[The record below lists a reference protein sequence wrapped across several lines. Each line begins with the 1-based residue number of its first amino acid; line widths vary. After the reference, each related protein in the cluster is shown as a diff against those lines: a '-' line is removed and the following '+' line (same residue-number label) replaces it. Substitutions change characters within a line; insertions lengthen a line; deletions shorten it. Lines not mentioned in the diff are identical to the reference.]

1 MEDGQESRRGNG
13 GFSLSCWGRGLAP
26 STCEENCF
34 SGFIPIATLGLLFSS
49 SLEIAFCQA
58 SSVVAR
64 SCRLC
69 QEVAV
74 LELRRLDRQVSMPNA
89 YVCPCTAPVVS
100 LGRGTR
106 M

>member
-1 MEDGQESRRGNG
+1 MEDGQESIRGSC
-13 GFSLSCWGRGLAP
+13 GFPSSCWGRGLA
-26 STCEENCF
+26 SSASGENWF
-34 SGFIPIATLGLLFSS
+34 SALFPVATLVLLFSS

-58 SSVVAR
+58 GPVVAT
-64 SCRLC
+64 SCGLC

-74 LELRRLDRQVSMPNA
+74 LELDRLGMQVSMPNA
-89 YVCPCTAPVVS
+89 YVCLRTARVVS